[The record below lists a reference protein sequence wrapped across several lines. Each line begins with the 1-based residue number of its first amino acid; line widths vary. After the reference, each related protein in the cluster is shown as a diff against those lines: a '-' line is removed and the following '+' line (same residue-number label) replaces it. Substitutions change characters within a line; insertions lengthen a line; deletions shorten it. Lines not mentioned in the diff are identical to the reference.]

1 MPVPDNGPDQEPEL
15 AREPGAARVSRRSV
29 LRGAAGA
36 GAAGLAMTAFAAPV
50 LAAARPAGRGEA
62 GAGAKQAA
70 EADDVA
76 GVEDVVVHVRSVR
89 SGELDVYRG
98 TSHVRVTD
106 KDLAVRLARAS
117 K

>member
-1 MPVPDNGPDQEPEL
+1 MPVPDNGPAQEPEL
-15 AREPGAARVSRRSV
+15 AGEPGAGRVSRRSV

-36 GAAGLAMTAFAAPV
+36 GAAGLAMTAFAGPV
-50 LAAARPAGRGEA
+50 LAAARPAGRVEA
-62 GAGAKQAA
+62 GAKPTAD
-70 EADDVA
+70 ADDMA

-106 KDLAVRLARAS
+106 KDLAVR
-117 K
+117 